1 MTIAE
6 FLTARLDE
14 LEPAAVR
21 AKEAS
26 EAFTSDTGQ
35 TLTLSWQW
43 NLWVEYSGGGVASVA
58 RDGAPDPTLVLADI
72 AAKRAIVA
80 EHVGAEAYYRT
91 HTDAPAG
98 ELTGLGTA
106 VRLLAQPYA
115 DHPDFDPAW
124 RV

>member
-1 MTIAE
+1 MTITE

-14 LEPAAVR
+14 LEPAAMR

-72 AAKRAIVA
+72 TAKRAIVA
-80 EHVGAEAYYRT
+80 LNQTVPMRLEDDRDEGRNDMLWDV
-91 HTDAPAG
+91 
-98 ELTGLGTA
+98 LC
-106 VRLLAQPYA
+106 LLAQPYA
-115 DHPDFDPAW
+115 EHPDFDHAW